1 MNDRPRGQSAAVA
14 RCAVCAAYEADDVR
28 AAEPHRGDVLALD
41 LRDASRRCS
50 PHSDPRRL
58 PAELAPAIGPGGLL
72 HLTVRT
78 DDLTPELWEDLL
90 VEAGFTVDD
99 MTTADTANAA
109 DTDTDNADA
118 VVGMGTA
125 GRPGGHRLIRARRR
139 DRTPYPRVAS
149 SARVGARPP
158 TAHAMIGVGVIVR
171 DGAGRVLLGLHRG
184 GTWELPGGALEPG
197 ESVAAAAVRELRE
210 ETGLRAHEHDVTVF
224 AMLLD
229 TAAGARRADRPDTG
243 DDADGADGTNGTGA
257 GLTRV
262 TMAAVVT
269 VYDGAVLA
277 AEPELIRHWRWTRA
291 DELPSPLFTP
301 SAQVLAAW
309 RPELDIEHGPVH
321 RLDVMDRTAPGTG
334 PGSGP
339 GSGSGSGSGS
349 GTDSGPASGP
359 PVQRDPA
366 RKPGGSRP
374 GGSAS

>member
-1 MNDRPRGQSAAVA
+1 MNDRPTGQSAAVA
-14 RCAVCAAYEADDVR
+14 RCAVCAAYEAHGVR
-28 AAEPHRGDVLALD
+28 AAERHRGDVLALD

-58 PAELAPAIGPGGLL
+58 PAELASAIGPGGLL

-90 VEAGFTVDD
+90 VEAGFTVDE
-99 MTTADTANAA
+99 MTTGDTVN
-109 DTDTDNADA
+109 TADA
-118 VVGMGTA
+118 TADADMLAA
-125 GRPGGHRLIRARRR
+125 GRSGGHRLIRARRR
-139 DRTPYPRVAS
+139 DRPPYPRVAGS
-149 SARVGARPP
+149 PRVGARPP

-171 DGAGRVLLGLHRG
+171 DGAGRILLGLHRG

-229 TAAGARRADRPDTG
+229 TAVGAPRTDRPDKDG
-243 DDADGADGTNGTGA
+243 DADGTDTALA
-257 GLTRV
+257 RV

-334 PGSGP
+334 PGFGTGPGLGP
-339 GSGSGSGSGS
+339 GSGTG
-349 GTDSGPASGP
+349 SGPAPGA
-359 PVQRDPA
+359 PVQGFRATPA
-366 RKPGGSRP
+366 
-374 GGSAS
+374 

>member
-1 MNDRPRGQSAAVA
+1 MNGRPTGQSAAVA
-14 RCAVCAAYEADDVR
+14 RCAVCAAYEARDVR
-28 AAEPHRGDVLALD
+28 AAGAHRVGVLALD
-41 LRDASRRCS
+41 LRDVSHRCS

-99 MTTADTANAA
+99 MTTGDTVNAD
-109 DTDTDNADA
+109 DTVDADA

-139 DRTPYPRVAS
+139 DRPPYPRVAS
-149 SARVGARPP
+149 SPRVGARPP

-229 TAAGARRADRPDTG
+229 TAVGAPREDRPDKGG
-243 DDADGADGTNGTGA
+243 DTHWTDGTDA
-257 GLTRV
+257 GLARV

-321 RLDVMDRTAPGTG
+321 RLDVLDRTAPGTG
-334 PGSGP
+334 PGF
-339 GSGSGSGSGS
+339 
-349 GTDSGPASGP
+349 GPATGLGP
-359 PVQRDPA
+359 PVQGFRATPA
-366 RKPGGSRP
+366 
-374 GGSAS
+374 